1 MTKRAVV
8 GGATVAVLVVGA
20 VGAGLW
26 WRHAQGEKEAD
37 QAARSEIT
45 AFAQAW
51 QQRSFADP
59 ALRFVR
65 STSSGSTGSTG
76 STRGAVGEAFTS
88 ATKGLGSG
96 PVTVTADPPHRSG
109 DTARSTLHVTWSLAG
124 GVPWSYDVPVN
135 SRRLDDG
142 WAIALPTSTSPWHPK
157 LGAKDTLVATR
168 TWGDRG
174 TLLDRDGEP
183 LAPIGKV
190 YPVQIDP
197 ARATAATVRELEKVV
212 DEPAG
217 SLVAKLA
224 AATKAGS
231 KAPIPVITYR
241 QADFDERKP
250 ALDGLKGVIY
260 PVREQPLAKSRT
272 FAQPL
277 LGSFGA
283 VSAELIAKSKGR
295 YAAGDYAGVS
305 GLQGQYDA
313 VLGGTAGVQVTSS
326 AAPDTPLFAKDAVA
340 GKDVSTTLSPRV
352 QDAAESALKGTGT
365 VPSALVAVDIRT
377 GDVLA
382 SANSPALGFDRALTG
397 HYPPGSAF
405 KIATTY
411 ALLTSGKVT
420 PTTSVSC
427 PKNFV
432 VDGRSYK
439 NYEGES
445 LGTPDFSTDFAHSCN
460 TAFVQLSTKLADDD
474 LSKAAATLG
483 LTGWAKTLG
492 VANAFDAS
500 VPTNNGKTDKASAS
514 IGQGRNVTSPLTLAV
529 LAANVARGSAIAP
542 ALVTDPAVEGADR
555 APKPL
560 DAKVVKQLQTLMG
573 EVVSEG
579 TATVLKGTPGG
590 TVRGKTGT
598 AEFGEQNP
606 PETHAWFVG
615 YQADIAFAVLVEN
628 GKSGGSVAAPI
639 AKDFLATLA
648 NG

>member
-1 MTKRAVV
+1 MRRRAVA

-26 WRHAQGEKEAD
+26 WRHAEGEKEAD

-59 ALRFVR
+59 ALRFVG
-65 STSSGSTGSTG
+65 TSTGSTVG
-76 STRGAVGEAFTS
+76 SAFTS

-96 PVTVTADPPHRSG
+96 PVTVTADPPRRTG

-124 GVPWSYDVPVN
+124 GVPWSYDVPVT
-135 SRRLDDG
+135 SRSVEGG
-142 WAIALPTSTSPWHPK
+142 WAIALPTSTSPWHPT
-157 LGAKDTLVATR
+157 LGANDTLVATR

-174 TLLDRDGEP
+174 TFLDADGKA
-183 LAPIGKV
+183 LTPIGKV

-197 ARATAATVRELEKVV
+197 ARATTATVRQLEKLV

-224 AATKAGS
+224 ASTKAGS

-241 QADFDERKP
+241 QADFDERRS
-250 ALDGLKGVIY
+250 ALDRLKGIIY
-260 PVREQPLAKSRT
+260 PAREQPLAKTRT

-283 VSAELIAKSKGR
+283 VSAELIAKGKGQ
-295 YAAGDYAGVS
+295 YAAGDYAGLS

-313 VLGGTAGVQVTSS
+313 VLGGTAGVKVTSS
-326 AAPDTPLFAKDAVA
+326 AAPDTPLFALDAVA
-340 GKDVSTTLSPRV
+340 GNDVSTTLSPRV
-352 QDAAESALKGTGT
+352 QDAAEGALKGTGT

-474 LSKAAATLG
+474 LAKAADALG

-514 IGQGRNVTSPLTLAV
+514 IGQGRNVTSPLTLS
-529 LAANVARGSAIAP
+529 AAQVARSRSP
-542 ALVTDPAVEGADR
+542 ARRT
-555 APKPL
+555 
-560 DAKVVKQLQTLMG
+560 
-573 EVVSEG
+573 S
-579 TATVLKGTPGG
+579 
-590 TVRGKTGT
+590 
-598 AEFGEQNP
+598 
-606 PETHAWFVG
+606 
-615 YQADIAFAVLVEN
+615 
-628 GKSGGSVAAPI
+628 S
-639 AKDFLATLA
+639 
-648 NG
+648 